1 MLGQIRLSFREKALK
16 KHDYKMVKRSIK
28 KGDVF
33 IVGNLKVASR
43 VLMRGPLTHATMYVG
58 AGQCYHS
65 IGHGVERIS
74 LSKIFK
80 IYDTCVLLRPA
91 YLDKK
96 SVVQSVKFIK
106 KQKGKPYNFDTGSKG
121 DSYYCTELVR
131 DSLVASGVDA
141 KLPEHKSFLS
151 SWSYVD
157 PMDFL
162 ISGMEVVYHS
172 SNLCVEDGKAVR
184 IGR

>member
-1 MLGQIRLSFREKALK
+1 MLGQIRLSFNEKALK
-16 KHDYKMVKRSIK
+16 KHDYKMVKRAIR

-43 VLMRGPLTHATMYVG
+43 VLMRGPLTHATIYTG
-58 AGQCYHS
+58 GGQFYHS
-65 IGHGVERIS
+65 IAHGVERIS
-74 LSKIFK
+74 LKQVFK
-80 IYDTCVLLRPA
+80 IYDTCVLLRPS
-91 YLDKK
+91 YSDKR

-106 KQKGKPYNFDTGSKG
+106 LQKGKPYNFDTGNKR

-131 DSLVASGVDA
+131 DSLVAGCVDV
-141 KLPEHKSFLS
+141 KLPEHKSLLS

-162 ISGMEVVYHS
+162 EAGMEVIYHS
-172 SNLCVEDGKAVR
+172 SNLKVEGGKARRV
-184 IGR
+184 GR